1 MTPNI
6 IIIIYSSI
14 NNYTIIKIGSWLAP
28 ESERRKINN
37 FVKITKMY
45 LLG

>member
-6 IIIIYSSI
+6 IIIYNTI
-14 NNYTIIKIGSWLAP
+14 NYTIIIGSWLPP

-37 FVKITKMY
+37 FVKITKIY
-45 LLG
+45 LG